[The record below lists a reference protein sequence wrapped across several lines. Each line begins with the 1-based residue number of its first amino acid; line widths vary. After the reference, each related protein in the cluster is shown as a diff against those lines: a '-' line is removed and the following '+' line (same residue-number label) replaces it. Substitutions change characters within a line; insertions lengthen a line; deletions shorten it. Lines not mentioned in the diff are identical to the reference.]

1 MSVIFYR
8 DNFKL
13 VDTKGDNDLGK
24 KYGVLNIEANV
35 YVFLSDDYTL
45 CLEYINSF
53 TYLK

>member
-13 VDTKGDNDLGK
+13 VDTKGENNLGK
-24 KYGVLNIEANV
+24 KYGVLNIDANV